1 MQSWIQGTTPHS
13 DTLTVLTSVAAPL
26 AMGTPTRT
34 LPDVPIL
41 ALFVEFEELRGTESV
56 LK

>member
-1 MQSWIQGTTPHS
+1 M
-13 DTLTVLTSVAAPL
+13 LAVLTSAAAPL

-41 ALFVEFEELRGTESV
+41 VLFVEFQELRGIESV
-56 LK
+56 LR